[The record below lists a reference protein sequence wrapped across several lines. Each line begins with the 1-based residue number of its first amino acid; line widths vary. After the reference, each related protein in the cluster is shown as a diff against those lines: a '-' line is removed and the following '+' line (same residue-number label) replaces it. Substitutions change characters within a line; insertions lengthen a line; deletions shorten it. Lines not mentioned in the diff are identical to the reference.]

1 MKEKIKKIPVK
12 YWIAIGV
19 FLIISVLMV
28 KHRNVFYESRQDNY
42 NDRSGENDVIPAEET
57 IVTQYFEIKESV
69 QSIALLMTNDSG
81 QNVVIDAGLYNADTN
96 ELLASA
102 QTDLPDS
109 RGEESVISFS
119 FSSGEVSGK
128 QKVYLMLQEE
138 TPVDEVNYC
147 VLKGDY
153 ESDMT
158 VNNQESGTSL
168 RMSVIYGGGLN
179 LTFFVLFGLGAAV
192 VVGIC
197 VLPKRLER
205 PEYIFVILATVM
217 GIAMAVIN
225 PPFQECDGPSHF
237 YKAMDVSYGNILGS
251 FGNFSHGDGVINVPE
266 NVSDISYRQ
275 ITPNGSEGSEYVN
288 YLKTHKF
295 SNVKVEMTY
304 YESVTSI
311 VYWPQ
316 GLGIFIGRALNL
328 SIYGVILMG
337 RLFNL
342 LTYVMLG
349 FFAIRFIPC
358 YKNLLAMLA
367 VMPLSIYQAASLSQ
381 DAVLNGFGFLFI
393 ALCLYYAFDE
403 NVKLSWKHTLLLG
416 FLLLGMFLCKY
427 VYACMGLLVF
437 LIPKNKFES
446 NRKYWKAFAIT
457 LIPFAILCIYI
468 MSRVS
473 TGISG
478 LQAVGGASSDMTQ
491 LQYLM
496 ANPLAGVK
504 VIFSTVLVQTNE
516 YLQQLNILGSLN
528 YPLSMLMI
536 IVPCFLTTVGMLD
549 GQSMDGK
556 IKVRQRVLLIVTFII
571 TAVAVMLGLYIA
583 DGYANPVGAAVVRGV
598 QGRYFII
605 LIVLPFIALVSD
617 KIKHN
622 INHFTIKVSAIMGI
636 MLLYALFILIK
647 TCY

>member
-1 MKEKIKKIPVK
+1 M
-12 YWIAIGV
+12 
-19 FLIISVLMV
+19 
-28 KHRNVFYESRQDNY
+28 
-42 NDRSGENDVIPAEET
+42 
-57 IVTQYFEIKESV
+57 
-69 QSIALLMTNDSG
+69 
-81 QNVVIDAGLYNADTN
+81 
-96 ELLASA
+96 
-102 QTDLPDS
+102 
-109 RGEESVISFS
+109 
-119 FSSGEVSGK
+119 
-128 QKVYLMLQEE
+128 
-138 TPVDEVNYC
+138 
-147 VLKGDY
+147 
-153 ESDMT
+153 
-158 VNNQESGTSL
+158 
-168 RMSVIYGGGLN
+168 
-179 LTFFVLFGLGAAV
+179 
-192 VVGIC
+192 
-197 VLPKRLER
+197 LPKRLER

-266 NVSDISYRQ
+266 NVRDISYRQ
-275 ITPNGSEGSEYVN
+275 ITPDGSEGSEYVN

-311 VYWPQ
+311 VYWLQ

-446 NRKYWKAFAIT
+446 NRKYWKAFTIT

-478 LQAVGGASSDMTQ
+478 LQAVGGASGDMTQ

-496 ANPLAGVK
+496 ANPLVGVK

-516 YLQQLNILGSLN
+516 YLHQLNILGSLN

-536 IVPCFLTTVGMLD
+536 IAPCFLTTVGMLD

-583 DGYANPVGAAVVRGV
+583 DGYANPVGAAVVGGV

-605 LIVLPFIALVSD
+605 LIILPFIALVSD